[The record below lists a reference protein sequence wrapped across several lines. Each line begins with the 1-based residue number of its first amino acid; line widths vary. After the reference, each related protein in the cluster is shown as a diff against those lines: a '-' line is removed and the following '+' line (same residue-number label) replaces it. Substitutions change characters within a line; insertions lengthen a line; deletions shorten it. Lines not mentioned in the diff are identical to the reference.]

1 MRRLVEL
8 CGTSLFV
15 FHGCGRVAELVA
27 RPAQCG
33 NQSRKRS
40 LTKKSA
46 VRQSQR
52 ARKKNNDRHEAWSK
66 ATNPDKTGSA
76 EEGRGLPRGSICARR
91 VSTPSGLHLMRR
103 QHRLAFRRE
112 YVPVR
117 YEAVLKRLVPSA
129 PRNFVAE
136 LAHVRTTGGL
146 LLRRSHL
153 SRRDRRNGGER
164 QGQ

>member
-1 MRRLVEL
+1 MNATASRTLRNIIIRFPWLRPR
-8 CGTSLFV
+8 CG
-15 FHGCGRVAELVA
+15 A
-27 RPAQCG
+27 RCTACPMWESKPQTIT
-33 NQSRKRS
+33 NE
-40 LTKKSA
+40 KSA
-46 VRQSQR
+46 VRQSHR
-52 ARKKNNDRHEAWSK
+52 ARKKNNDRHGAWSK

-112 YVPVR
+112 DGPVR
-117 YEAVLKRLVPSA
+117 YETVLKRLVPSA
-129 PRNFVAE
+129 PRNFVTE

-153 SRRDRRNGGER
+153 SR
-164 QGQ
+164 

>member
-52 ARKKNNDRHEAWSK
+52 ARKKNNDRHGAWSK

-76 EEGRGLPRGSICARR
+76 EEGRGLPRGICARR
-91 VSTPSGLHLMRR
+91 VFDAVGITL
-103 QHRLAFRRE
+103 
-112 YVPVR
+112 YVS
-117 YEAVLKRLVPSA
+117 SA
-129 PRNFVAE
+129 PTCISAR
-136 LAHVRTTGGL
+136 VRSG
-146 LLRRSHL
+146 SI
-153 SRRDRRNGGER
+153 
-164 QGQ
+164 